1 MPVNRTPGFR
11 PAWWLRSPHLQTLW
25 AAQSRRQRSAARQR
39 ERVVTPDDDFLDL
52 DWRGEGTGPLV
63 LLVHGLTGSSRSPY
77 ILGMEEALQRR
88 GFRTVAFNFRGCSGS
103 MNNTSR
109 CYHSGETGDISFVYR
124 HLRVRE
130 PGVPIGVVGFS
141 LGGNV
146 ILKWLGEMGWNA
158 DLFAAAAVSVPLLLH
173 LCATRMDQ
181 GFSRIYRDRLLRE
194 LKGYLARK
202 RNHLHNIGRVTEAKR
217 VEELGDLSAIQS
229 FWDYD
234 QRVVAGLYGFLDAED
249 YYRRSSS
256 RQFLHAIRV
265 PTLIVQAADDP
276 FMTDGV
282 IPEPSELSE
291 AVHLDV
297 APAGGHVGF
306 IAGVWPG
313 RPRFWLEERI
323 PDFLEASLR
332 AGQQALC

>member
-1 MPVNRTPGFR
+1 MPINRAPGFR

-25 AAQSRRQRSAARQR
+25 AAQSRRPPSAARRR
-39 ERVVTPDDDFLDL
+39 ERLATPDEDFLDL

-77 ILGMEEALQRR
+77 ILGMEEALQRK

-109 CYHSGETGDISFVYR
+109 CYHSGETGDIGFVYR
-124 HLRVRE
+124 HLRTRE

-146 ILKWLGEMGWNA
+146 ILKWLGEMSWRA
-158 DLFAAAAVSVPLLLH
+158 DLFAAAAVSVPMLLH
-173 LCATRMDQ
+173 LCASRMDQ
-181 GFSRIYRDRLLRE
+181 GWSRVYRDRLLRE
-194 LKGYLARK
+194 LKDYIARK
-202 RNHLHNIGRVTEAKR
+202 RNHLHNIGRVIEARR
-217 VEELGDLSAIQS
+217 VEGLGDLSTIRS

-234 QRVVAGLYGFLDAED
+234 RCVVAGLYDFRDAED

-256 RQFLHAIRV
+256 RQFLRSVRV

-282 IPEPSELSE
+282 IPGPDELSE
-291 AVHLDV
+291 AVRLDV

-306 IAGVWPG
+306 IAGMWPIH
-313 RPRFWLEERI
+313 PRFWLEERI
-323 PDFLEASLR
+323 PEFMEEHLR
-332 AGQQALC
+332 AGQQALF